1 MITRFLLTAVILATL
16 PSCAVVKTWRETI
29 RKGELAKREQAKAAA
44 AAAPAA
50 PKLFEWEGDNVPGTP
65 TVKISLGEQ
74 KARIYKD
81 GQPVGWTYV
90 ATGVSAHPTPKGNFR
105 IMEKVA
111 DKRSNRW
118 GVVVNSSGN
127 TVDREARSGR
137 EAIPAGGRFVGA
149 SMPHWMRLT
158 GYGIGMHGGP
168 IPRPGQPASHGC
180 IRLPF
185 EMAGVMF
192 RNLPS
197 GTSVQITE

>member
-1 MITRFLLTAVILATL
+1 MITRFILTAVILATL

-29 RKGELAKREQAKAAA
+29 RKGELAKREEAKA

-50 PKLFEWEGDNVPGTP
+50 PKLFEWEGDNIPGAP

-74 KARIYKD
+74 KARIFKD

-90 ATGVSAHPTPKGNFR
+90 ATGLSGHSTPTGSFR

-118 GVVVNSSGN
+118 GVIVNSAGR
-127 TVDREARSGR
+127 TVDGEARSGR
-137 EAIPAGGRFVGA
+137 EAIPSGGRFVGA

-168 IPRPGQPASHGC
+168 IPRPGSPASHGC
-180 IRLPF
+180 IRLPY
-185 EMAGVMF
+185 EMAGILF
-192 RNLPS
+192 QNLPS
-197 GTSVQITE
+197 GTPVQISE